1 MDDSKEKKSRMNIS
15 HEVSTTR
22 PPTPQIP
29 AAVTPKGVVALVPSP
44 QATSNLPAK
53 SPASS
58 EEEIDWH
65 DPAVLAS
72 RTASELDVRHEKV
85 AAMRAALASGTYKVS
100 SRKVAQSLIEYMLGK
115 KP

>member
-29 AAVTPKGVVALVPSP
+29 TAVTPKGVAALIPS
-44 QATSNLPAK
+44 QQ
-53 SPASS
+53 ASS
-58 EEEIDWH
+58 SQPAGSEDEIDWH

-72 RTASELDVRHEKV
+72 RTASDLDIRHEKV
-85 AAMRAALASGTYKVS
+85 AAMRAALGSGAYKVP
-100 SRKVAQSLIEYMLGK
+100 SRKVAHSLIEYMLGK